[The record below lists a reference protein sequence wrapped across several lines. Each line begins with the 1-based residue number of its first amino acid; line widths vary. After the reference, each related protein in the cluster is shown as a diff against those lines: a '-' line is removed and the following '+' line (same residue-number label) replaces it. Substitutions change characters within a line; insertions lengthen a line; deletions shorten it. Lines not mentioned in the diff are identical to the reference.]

1 MLEVIVC
8 QGNRFLGKSLTVEGQ
23 FICTSPIRRQTADRD
38 VIKGLPVAIVNL
50 VACPA
55 RRKTRN
61 DTQAIAF
68 EMDAEQSFREESV
81 HPAG

>member
-1 MLEVIVC
+1 MIVC

-38 VIKGLPVAIVNL
+38 VIKGLPVSIVNFL
-50 VACPA
+50 IRPA
-55 RRKTRN
+55 RRKTWN
-61 DTQAIAF
+61 HTQAIAF
-68 EMDAEQSFREESV
+68 EMDAEQSFSEESV